1 MTSLDRSLL
10 FGAGL
15 PLVLAIVIVA
25 DRKGAFRRDAF
36 PSAFRKRVAL
46 LLLVLVLVVTAL
58 LPAASGGHA
67 TDVSTLR
74 FSRVLAVQAILAG
87 FLLGWWLLSGRPPL
101 ASFLG
106 LDTRRP
112 VAEAGAGIA
121 LGLIGWTL
129 TIVVGLAAALLF
141 HVLDYDPHR
150 AIPPL
155 VAWLAAR
162 PAAQRG
168 LLVLMA
174 MTLEEFHF
182 RSFLQRR
189 LGAVPASI
197 FFLLAHAG
205 YGEPFFFVGLLAITT
220 VLAVAFAKTGNAVAS
235 ILAHGTFDAIQLFIF
250 LPVAL
255 KLLAGS

>member
-15 PLVLAIVIVA
+15 PLILAIVFVA
-25 DRKGAFRRDAF
+25 DRKGAFRRDVF
-36 PSAFRKRVAL
+36 PSAWRKGAAL

-58 LPAASGGHA
+58 LPAASGSRA
-67 TDVSTLR
+67 TDVSTLS
-74 FSRVLAVQAILAG
+74 FSHVLAVQAVLAG

-106 LDTRRP
+106 LDSRRP
-112 VAEAGAGIA
+112 VAEAGAGVA

-129 TIVVGLAAALLF
+129 TIVVALAAALLF
-141 HVLDYDPHR
+141 HVLNYDPHQ
-150 AIPPL
+150 AVPPL
-155 VAWLAAR
+155 VGWLAAR

-168 LLVLMA
+168 LLVLTA

>member
-1 MTSLDRSLL
+1 VTSLDKALL
-10 FGAGL
+10 FGTGL
-15 PLVLAIVIVA
+15 PLVLAIVFVA

-36 PSAFRKRVAL
+36 SDPWKKRVAL
-46 LLLVLVLVVTAL
+46 LLLALVLVATAI
-58 LPAASGGHA
+58 LPAASGH
-67 TDVSTLR
+67 TPDVSRLR
-74 FSRVLAVQAILAG
+74 FSQVFAVQALLAG

-101 ASFLG
+101 KSFLG
-106 LDTRRP
+106 LDTKRP
-112 VAEAGAGIA
+112 LAEAGAGVA
-121 LGLIGWTL
+121 LGLVGWTL
-129 TIVVGLAAALLF
+129 TLIVGIAAALILGAF
-141 HVLDYDPHR
+141 DYDPHR
-150 AIPPL
+150 AVPPL
-155 VAWLAAR
+155 VAWLATR

-182 RSFLQRR
+182 RAFLQRR

-197 FFLLAHAG
+197 LFLLAHAG
-205 YGEPFFFVGLLAITT
+205 YGEPFFFVGLLAITV

-250 LPVAL
+250 LPAAL

>member
-1 MTSLDRSLL
+1 VTSLDKALL

-15 PLVLAIVIVA
+15 PLVFAIVFVA

-36 PSAFRKRVAL
+36 AAPWRKRVAL
-46 LLLVLVLVVTAL
+46 LLLALVLVATTL
-58 LPAASGGHA
+58 LPAASPGHA
-67 TDVSTLR
+67 PDVSRLR
-74 FSRVLAVQAILAG
+74 FSQVFAVQGLLAG

-106 LDTRRP
+106 LDTKRP
-112 VAEAGAGIA
+112 LAEAGAGVA
-121 LGLIGWTL
+121 LGLVGWTL
-129 TIVVGLAAALLF
+129 TLIVGVAAALLLSAF
-141 HVLDYDPHR
+141 DYDPHR
-150 AIPPL
+150 TVPPL
-155 VAWLAAR
+155 VAWLVAR

-182 RSFLQRR
+182 RAFLQRR

-197 FFLLAHAG
+197 FFVLAHAG
-205 YGEPFFFVGLLAITT
+205 YGEPFLFVGLLAITV

-250 LPVAL
+250 LPAAL
-255 KLLAGS
+255 KLLAGN